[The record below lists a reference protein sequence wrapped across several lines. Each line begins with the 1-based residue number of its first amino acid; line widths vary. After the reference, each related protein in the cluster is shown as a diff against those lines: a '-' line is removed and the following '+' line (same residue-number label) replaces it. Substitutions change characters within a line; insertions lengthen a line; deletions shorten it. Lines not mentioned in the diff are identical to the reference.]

1 MAERNVAEGHRAIIC
16 CAKLETSGRAKAR
29 DLRVR
34 REKILSIAAILVL
47 LIEEAAQ
54 SLAEL
59 LRGRSC
65 VSDVSLGHAP
75 ERAGQAG
82 DSATHDAADIRN
94 NFRLTGR
101 SLHGERELRHGDAFA
116 Q

>member
-29 DLRVR
+29 DLR
-34 REKILSIAAILVL
+34 EKILSIAAILVL

-54 SLAEL
+54 TLAKL
-59 LRGRSC
+59 LRSRSC
-65 VSDVSLGHAP
+65 VPNVSLGHAP